1 LGWKNPFKGFS
12 FETHV
17 VGWGRSHRVDPK
29 PGLRRKAALN
39 WRALMV
45 PPASSSP
52 SHFSGDLRIYS
63 CPRALVRH
71 IQWSLNQIF
80 DYPVSLDW
88 APQPLVAGALAT
100 TFEWRGFKPV
110 ASTLA
115 STLKSWHYLR
125 FEVREFPTG
134 GGEGTL
140 YRCTPGLGLHQATT
154 GSSGDVMIHEN
165 RIMTAMQAHR
175 SYESLREAIA
185 VTLGTAWDEEL
196 ECYRLAVEAGGDDY
210 RATMTI

>member
-1 LGWKNPFKGFS
+1 
-12 FETHV
+12 
-17 VGWGRSHRVDPK
+17 
-29 PGLRRKAALN
+29 
-39 WRALMV
+39 MV
-45 PPASSSP
+45 PPASPSP
-52 SHFSGDLRIYS
+52 NRFSGDLRIYS

-71 IQWSLNQIF
+71 VQWSLNQVF
-80 DYPVSLDW
+80 EQPVTLEW
-88 APQPLVAGALAT
+88 TPQPLAAGSLAT
-100 TFEWRGFKPV
+100 TFEWRGAKAV
-110 ASTLA
+110 ASKLA

-165 RIMTAMQAHR
+165 RIMTAVHSHR

-196 ECYRLAVEAGGDDY
+196 ECYRLALDEIDDD
-210 RATMTI
+210 RRTTISL